1 MRQNLFKLNYYRSFK
16 LQHKLCC
23 IIIHRIFSTFWFFIE
38 NLKLRVQKLFKG
50 IFKWIRSFLGFSWFF
65 VQIHLSYFNW
75 SNLKI
80 QSRFNNTTINLVRP
94 YLLTVT
100 PFIRDRELKI
110 RSIEYLQCTSK
121 FELIFPNFEPS
132 QVFELKSEPFQGKI
146 TWSIFRSEKLKGSNF
161 EPSQSTCIYHHVKNL
176 HRRLVELIAFPVSGF
191 PVQTKTL
198 LTLCVKNN
206 KAINDLKSIFGLEF
220 VPTWFCWKGD
230 TYYSFSK
237 SFNILTRC
245 SGIPRM

>member
-94 YLLTVT
+94 Y
-100 PFIRDRELKI
+100 
-110 RSIEYLQCTSK
+110 
-121 FELIFPNFEPS
+121 
-132 QVFELKSEPFQGKI
+132 
-146 TWSIFRSEKLKGSNF
+146 
-161 EPSQSTCIYHHVKNL
+161 HHVKNL

-191 PVQTKTL
+191 PVQTKIL

-206 KAINDLKSIFGLEF
+206 KAINDLKSIIDLEF